1 MEEACR
7 DLWAFVWIETL
18 WQDVRYAART
28 LAKRPGFTITVVL
41 ALALGIGANTTI
53 YTVVRSALAFNIGV
67 EHMERLVVITAV
79 DASRRDPFSHSWT
92 EYTDLR
98 REVKSIESLAAYRM
112 VFVNVSDSTGLPERY
127 RGVQMSANGFAVAG
141 AKPVMGRDFISDDE
155 RPGATPVVML
165 SYHIWQNR
173 YGKDPS
179 ILGKTIRVDEVPR
192 NVIGVMPSK
201 MQFPAD
207 TDLWTPLEP
216 DVRSDAASNLIL
228 CGRLASGMKLQSVR
242 AEMDTIARRLE
253 AKAPESYKGLI
264 VDVQPFLH
272 VIGFY
277 SVRGILISVVFAVG
291 FVLLIA
297 CADVANLLLARAAAR
312 AREIS
317 IRIAIGAGRARIVRQ
332 LLVESAL
339 LSGAAGLLG
348 WLIAL
353 TGLRWFD
360 AATFNPT
367 RPSWIDF
374 SMNARAFAYL
384 GAISIGAG
392 ILFGVA
398 PAFRLAKVDVNSAV
412 KDGGH
417 GAAGGRRGQRLA
429 SALVVFEMVLC
440 IVLLTG
446 AGLTIRSAINTYS
459 APTGVNASHV
469 LTMQMNLPE
478 AKYPRA
484 QDQILFYRRLK
495 AKVESLPGVDVV
507 SLVSSLPRGYVRYF
521 PYQFEGQPPADP
533 NHQSFTAGLVVGPDY
548 FRVMQVRARQGRMF
562 SESDGIAGSPAV
574 IVNESFAAKAWPG
587 EKPIGKRLRLVSGP
601 TPQPLLA
608 VVGLVPDIQQNFQRP
623 LERAPMIYLPYAA
636 EPQREMVLVART
648 TVPPSTLGEPF
659 RGEVQRLD
667 ENLPVYEVKTLEEVI
682 ALSRGDAGVFVVLF
696 SIFAGVALLLASVGL
711 YAVVAHSV
719 SQRTREIGVRMAM
732 GGTASDII
740 RLVFWQG
747 MRRIVVG
754 LAIGFPLAG
763 AVTFVLRAVLVGV
776 APGDPLSLAGAAL
789 VLILAGLFGCA
800 IPARRAV
807 RVDPVVA
814 LRCD

>member
-1 MEEACR
+1 
-7 DLWAFVWIETL
+7 
-18 WQDVRYAART
+18 
-28 LAKRPGFTITVVL
+28 
-41 ALALGIGANTTI
+41 
-53 YTVVRSALAFNIGV
+53 
-67 EHMERLVVITAV
+67 
-79 DASRRDPFSHSWT
+79 
-92 EYTDLR
+92 
-98 REVKSIESLAAYRM
+98 
-112 VFVNVSDSTGLPERY
+112 
-127 RGVQMSANGFAVAG
+127 
-141 AKPVMGRDFISDDE
+141 
-155 RPGATPVVML
+155 
-165 SYHIWQNR
+165 
-173 YGKDPS
+173 
-179 ILGKTIRVDEVPR
+179 
-192 NVIGVMPSK
+192 
-201 MQFPAD
+201 
-207 TDLWTPLEP
+207 
-216 DVRSDAASNLIL
+216 
-228 CGRLASGMKLQSVR
+228 
-242 AEMDTIARRLE
+242 
-253 AKAPESYKGLI
+253 
-264 VDVQPFLH
+264 
-272 VIGFY
+272 
-277 SVRGILISVVFAVG
+277 
-291 FVLLIA
+291 
-297 CADVANLLLARAAAR
+297 
-312 AREIS
+312 
-317 IRIAIGAGRARIVRQ
+317 
-332 LLVESAL
+332 
-339 LSGAAGLLG
+339 
-348 WLIAL
+348 
-353 TGLRWFD
+353 
-360 AATFNPT
+360 
-367 RPSWIDF
+367 
-374 SMNARAFAYL
+374 
-384 GAISIGAG
+384 
-392 ILFGVA
+392 
-398 PAFRLAKVDVNSAV
+398 
-412 KDGGH
+412 
-417 GAAGGRRGQRLA
+417 
-429 SALVVFEMVLC
+429 MVLC

-507 SLVSSLPRGYVRYF
+507 SLVSSLPRGYVPYF
-521 PYQFEGQPPADP
+521 PYQLEVQPPADP

-562 SESDGIAGSPAV
+562 SESDGIAGSPVV

-682 ALSRGDAGVFVVLF
+682 ALSRGDAGVFVALF
-696 SIFAGVALLLASVGL
+696 STRRRCATACFGGTLRR
-711 YAVVAHSV
+711 VAHSV
-719 SQRTREIGVRMAM
+719 STGTREIGVRMAM
-732 GGTASDII
+732 GGTASGII

-747 MRRIVVG
+747 MRRIVIG
-754 LAIGFPLAG
+754 LAIGLPLAG